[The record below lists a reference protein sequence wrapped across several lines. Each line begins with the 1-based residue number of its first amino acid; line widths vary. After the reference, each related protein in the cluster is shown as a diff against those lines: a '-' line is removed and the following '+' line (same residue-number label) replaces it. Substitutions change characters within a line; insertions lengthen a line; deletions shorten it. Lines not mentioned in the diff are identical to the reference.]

1 MDASEIKF
9 EGNGGTTFNSEE
21 YCDSKTESSA
31 RLDHDI
37 EEKSILEMDQICW
50 TCLNTKNVNYM
61 KDTCIGDANS
71 LQLYEEIANIKI
83 GSDSNE
89 SMQMMMICT
98 NCSIKLGKVNSF
110 IKMAQFHYTI
120 MEEAANQIQK
130 LNAQCDFNWVDYN
143 VKKTAILRNALSNKK
158 ILDDTNILKIERD
171 NGDQKGNKNEQ
182 DENVDCMSSIY
193 YRSESSDDDIPLSE
207 KLKILVNPTPETLKF
222 NIKSRKRTRRKNI
235 SPKRKYVRKSKEN
248 LPDNNIDTEN
258 ENASDIKEVLDLPD
272 VCPLCLKQIRYL
284 NKHLQSKHCL
294 DWQNCICL
302 KCEYHNKNTR
312 ELIEHCHT
320 CSKNEELI
328 ELKSECN
335 ESICEKDFHDSDLDS
350 DQREDFD
357 YKPHMGSSMKRPSGK
372 TSPCYFNYNCNKCEN
387 VAFDHYEGIEA
398 HLKLVHSTE
407 SDCILCKTQF
417 ASHFSALYHIIVKH
431 GRLKCCRLCLI
442 GFKSAA
448 ELHAHYKSEEHN
460 TKCAVC
466 GEQFKN
472 RKAVYEHRR
481 KKHLNPQEENQ
492 KYKCPDCPKEF
503 SNPHNINRHRAVAHN
518 DLRFLCDTCGQSY
531 TTKRNLRLHILKF
544 HEGVP
549 VQSKSTKKNFFCE
562 SCGRELRIFHK
573 YAIALHRAK
582 HKGHNFVCK
591 KCYESFATEEEFKRH
606 VEEMGHE
613 LFVCDK
619 CPSQFVREEN
629 FKLHLKNH
637 DAPGWNKNMF
647 ATWGKSAQLR
657 NEKGEFV
664 CCHCPKVFK
673 DKQRL
678 DNHIRVH
685 TNERPYVC
693 HICAKGF
700 KTWIHRKTHLNIHL
714 GIKKWTCKY
723 CSKSFTNSSTLK
735 GHEMIHTGERPH
747 NCPECKKGFIT
758 ISAMKKHRMTHFK
771 TSDEK
776 KNISLEKSDLKRDSE
791 QESIAYKYDHIF
803 AESNVSYEMV
813 APIKDTTVRILTV
826 VKDC

>member
-1 MDASEIKF
+1 
-9 EGNGGTTFNSEE
+9 NGGTTFNSEE

-222 NIKSRKRTRRKNI
+222 NIKSRKRTRRK
-235 SPKRKYVRKSKEN
+235 
-248 LPDNNIDTEN
+248 
-258 ENASDIKEVLDLPD
+258 
-272 VCPLCLKQIRYL
+272 
-284 NKHLQSKHCL
+284 
-294 DWQNCICL
+294 
-302 KCEYHNKNTR
+302 
-312 ELIEHCHT
+312 
-320 CSKNEELI
+320 
-328 ELKSECN
+328 
-335 ESICEKDFHDSDLDS
+335 
-350 DQREDFD
+350 
-357 YKPHMGSSMKRPSGK
+357 
-372 TSPCYFNYNCNKCEN
+372 
-387 VAFDHYEGIEA
+387 
-398 HLKLVHSTE
+398 LVHSTE

-466 GEQFKN
+466 GEQ
-472 RKAVYEHRR
+472 
-481 KKHLNPQEENQ
+481 
-492 KYKCPDCPKEF
+492 
-503 SNPHNINRHRAVAHN
+503 
-518 DLRFLCDTCGQSY
+518 
-531 TTKRNLRLHILKF
+531 
-544 HEGVP
+544 
-549 VQSKSTKKNFFCE
+549 
-562 SCGRELRIFHK
+562 
-573 YAIALHRAK
+573 
-582 HKGHNFVCK
+582 
-591 KCYESFATEEEFKRH
+591 CYESFATEEEFKRH